1 MAKAKDY
8 SKIMRNLMWIL
19 SRLYRGEA
27 LSVKETA
34 QELDVSIKTAQ
45 RYFNDYLLDNFP
57 LKKVGRR
64 WALEGATKMMVD
76 EESELALQ
84 ALEEMAKNIGTDFYQ
99 KVQPLLSKLYQSSCH
114 PLYTKVNIEDIT
126 DKITEIL
133 ALEKAIKNKNVVTCK
148 YDFEN
153 FERQI
158 DIKPLLITEFDGF
171 WYLIA
176 MDARNDIIKK
186 YYLKHISNVQ
196 ILDET
201 FEISQDIED
210 IVKNSINIW
219 FDPYKKPFEVR
230 LFVDSEVA
238 KYFKR
243 KPIAPTQT
251 ISGEDQDGS
260 IEITLKITHEMEIL
274 PLIKSWI
281 PHIFVLEPQWLADI
295 VREDV
300 QGYLERMGG

>member
-64 WALEGATKMMVD
+64 WALESTTKMVID

-84 ALEEMAKNIGTDFYQ
+84 TLEEMAKNIGTDFYQ
-99 KVQPLLSKLYQSSCH
+99 KVHPLLAKLYKSSCH

-126 DKITEIL
+126 DKMAEIL
-133 ALEKAIKNKNVVTCK
+133 ALEKAIKNKNVVTCR

-158 DIKPLLITEFDGF
+158 DVKPLLITEFDGF

-201 FEISQDIED
+201 FEVSQEIED

-230 LFVDSEVA
+230 LFIDSEVA

-243 KPIAPTQT
+243 KPISPTQT

-300 QGYLERMGG
+300 KGYLERMGG